1 MLTPVQFKS
10 LATRQRQRSRGMGM
24 GGFKVSDK
32 MSLFGFLLLTP
43 TSCLHT
49 FLSIENDRQLEATF
63 LVRRHHLG
71 LSSKEGSQLCSLD
84 TKPSSFINDDVLG
97 GRLAA
102 TLLTNIIPV
111 TIVTSCSYSNAMA
124 SPGPHSGRHYLEQPP
139 QRPPLAEECI
149 AEKPLCTR

>member
-24 GGFKVSDK
+24 GGFKASDQ
-32 MSLFGFLLLTP
+32 MSLFGCFLLTP

-71 LSSKEGSQLCSLD
+71 LSSKEGSQLCIGYKAKL
-84 TKPSSFINDDVLG
+84 FHG

-102 TLLTNIIPV
+102 TLLINIIPV

-124 SPGPHSGRHYLEQPP
+124 LPGLHSGRHYLEQPP

>member
-1 MLTPVQFKS
+1 
-10 LATRQRQRSRGMGM
+10 MGM
-24 GGFKVSDK
+24 GGFKASDQ
-32 MSLFGFLLLTP
+32 MSLFGFFLLTP

-71 LSSKEGSQLCSLD
+71 LSSKEGSQLCIGYKAKL
-84 TKPSSFINDDVLG
+84 FHG

-102 TLLTNIIPV
+102 TLLINIIPV

-124 SPGPHSGRHYLEQPP
+124 LPGLHSGRHYLEQPP

>member
-24 GGFKVSDK
+24 GGFKASDK
-32 MSLFGFLLLTP
+32 MSLFGFFLLTP

-71 LSSKEGSQLCSLD
+71 LSSKEGSQLCIGYKAKL
-84 TKPSSFINDDVLG
+84 FHG

-102 TLLTNIIPV
+102 TLLINIIPV

-124 SPGPHSGRHYLEQPP
+124 SPGLHSGRHYLEQPP